1 MSAYPG
7 AERAPL
13 SDASIRAASVTKSFN
28 RRRIFEE
35 VSFDIRPGE
44 VFGIT
49 GNNGSGKSTLLKI
62 IAGVLAPNRGGVEFS
77 LGGKRLP
84 DEIRYA
90 SIGFLAPYLQLFE
103 EFSAAE
109 NIRFFASIRGMKMTR
124 SGAGELLAGVGLPAD
139 RRDPIRGF
147 SSGMKQRMK
156 LIFATMH
163 APRFLLLDEPT
174 TNLDAA
180 GVATVYAAVEAQRA
194 RGCVLIATN
203 DESDIAR
210 CGRVYD
216 LNRRAVI
223 DRRAGEG
230 K

>member
-1 MSAYPG
+1 MSGIPSGPAADG
-7 AERAPL
+7 T
-13 SDASIRAASVTKSFN
+13 SIRAASVTKSFN
-28 RRRIFEE
+28 RRSIFEN
-35 VSFDIRPGE
+35 VGFDVRPGE

-62 IAGVLAPNRGGVEFS
+62 VAGVLAPNRGSVEFS
-77 LGGKRLP
+77 LDGSILP
-84 DEIRYA
+84 QETRFA
-90 SIGFLAPYLQLFE
+90 SVGFLAPYLQLFE

-109 NIRFFASIRGMKMTR
+109 NIRFFASIRGLRLARKE
-124 SGAGELLAGVGLPAD
+124 AAELLAGVGLPAD
-139 RRDPIRGF
+139 RRDPVRGF

-180 GVATVYAAVEAQRA
+180 GIATVYAAVEAQRS

-210 CGRVYD
+210 CDRVYD
-216 LNRRAVI
+216 LNRGAVV
-223 DRRAGEG
+223 DRRTGEG
-230 K
+230 A